1 MDRSWIT
8 CDRLSVEYR
17 SGVADFLDFAILNA
31 ENRMSIRC
39 PCTFCCNMEFH
50 TPQQVKDHLFEK
62 GFLPRYIV
70 WTWHGETD
78 SKSTF
83 TNCEDHSHSQRFRC
97 HDYSNI
103 IDMVEDA
110 YEHCDRDPS
119 SFKDMLEDAEKPLY
133 PGAKHSKLSNLMR
146 LYNVKG
152 NYGWSDKGFSALLEV
167 LADILPNNNTLPMSM
182 YEVKKT
188 MEVLGLEY
196 EKIHACPND
205 CILYRNEFADL
216 AECPNCGASR
226 LKRLFQSPQTAQNL
240 TWHANKRIRD
250 GKLRHPAD
258 SPAWQLI
265 DNKWP
270 KFAQEP
276 RNLRLAL
283 STDEVNP
290 HSTLS
295 TTYSCWP
302 VILITYNLPPWLCM
316 KRKFLMLSLLIS
328 GPKQPGNDLDV
339 YLAPLIEDLKT
350 LWDVGIDVYD
360 SYRKET
366 FNLRAVLMWTISDFP
381 AYRNLSGCTV
391 KGYYACPIC
400 GIDTCAC
407 WLPHSRKMSYMGH
420 RRFLP
425 LDHLFQK
432 LKKVFNGK
440 QEWNEPPKTLSGEE
454 IFNMVEDIDIKFR
467 KKKAKKR
474 KHDGGGGGGDPNT
487 LDQLQEELVIT
498 LCLLQ
503 QYFPP
508 SFFDIMIHL
517 TVHLVEQVRLCGPVY
532 LRWMYPFERQMKTLK
547 DYVRNRYHPEGCI
560 VESYIAEEALAFC
573 AEYLSNCDVIGLPTG
588 CPTDLSI
595 EKPLG
600 GANIKVVDDP
610 LLAQAHRCVLMNT
623 PEIQIYIEE
632 HMHYLASRN
641 PYKAKTNLWLQNEHI
656 RTFSGWLQ
664 AKVAHD
670 KANNVPIDEIVCW
683 LANKPRSSVV
693 TFSGYEI
700 NGFNFTTRDRDC
712 NRVTQNSGVRVV
724 ANTLQISSSKDKS
737 PHFGDMTFYGVI
749 DDIWQL
755 DYLMVK
761 KTLFKCDWVDDRGVC
776 TDNLGFTV
784 VDLNRIGYK
793 SYCFILACHAKQVF
807 YVKDQLENNKSIVC
821 SVTDKAYKLNG
832 ERCEDVDVFSPLS
845 NKLPVSRRKTNE
857 KKTNKKKGLQKQEV
871 SHEAAI
877 EYNSYGVPVGK
888 GRNDLRSYIG
898 VIVRETNSIL
908 LDDWRRVPLEM
919 KETLWVHFQKKFK
932 LSLKC
937 KSQVLKWMGVASRNF
952 RCELATEFVLPNKD
966 DRKSLRLPSIKYPSI
981 KKEDW
986 KLFVDKVL
994 SEQFQEKSKKAKDKR
1009 AKNVYN
1015 HRLGSTGYGGML
1027 YRKVSVKKES
1037 GVSEREIDRSEAW
1050 LMARADRDGKYA
1062 SDVTPIAEKIN
1073 ELKSHVEQGTFQSQ
1087 GSHDILGEALQ
1098 KQPNGSRVQRVG
1110 QFVTPSMYF
1119 HVPDA
1124 TELARE
1130 RKMYQESFQFM
1141 SAQLECMNA
1150 RLNAYNNTE
1159 VGSSNFP
1166 KPKTSTGVQIDND
1179 QQSPETLGKRK
1190 ADFPSGKSTPKS
1202 VKSKIKDSPTTI
1214 SQATP
1219 QQTPEKVDCEITS
1232 KPTPRISP
1240 QLTPKVLDIQFSCHD
1255 KVPNK
1260 EPPVIRPAEVA
1271 KKEPRVII
1279 PAEVAK
1285 KEPRV
1290 IRPAEIAKKEPRVI
1304 RPAEIAKKEPRVIR
1318 PAAKDLNV
1326 PVKNTRAAARSRKND
1341 RSEYMNMFTMFIEN
1355 SLPRLIRIRHD
1366 TATFG
1371 EIWETH
1377 LDKMICA
1384 EIIEFKEVSNC
1395 IINIWIKHLY
1405 EEMESNG
1412 STKPVQFGLF
1422 EKLYPRVSFKDRTQY
1437 ISKLLGLAELGQ
1449 VIVFPYNPGGIRI
1462 HQSLNSDT
1470 KANVQWIPVK
1480 PSSFECG
1487 YYVMKYM
1494 QDIITNVNVLKNNR
1508 ESQYNSLPSD
1518 SEWDLAATMV
1528 EHLKSFYMLT
1538 EMFSGTKYPTANL
1551 FFPSTC
1557 KMKMSINGW
1566 RTSDN
1571 LAIRIM
1577 ADKMVDKFK
1586 KYWNEIHPML
1596 VVAVVLD
1603 PRYKMLLIDFY
1614 FPKIY
1619 GDTADEH
1626 IERAHKL
1633 CHDLVKEYEMKAM
1646 VLSDRQDVGLDDV
1659 PLESSSNPN
1668 KYWDVDEF
1676 ETFRSRNK
1684 CVKVTKSELDRYLDD
1699 ELLDIIPNFD
1709 ILAFWK
1715 MHTGQYPILGEL
1727 AKDILAIPV
1736 SIVAFESAFSTGG
1749 RFLSPHRSRLHPN
1762 TLESLMCAQNW
1773 IWASSR
1779 GEVPENEIFAGEEL
1793 ISDDDD
1799 DDGAQSSSC
1808 LT

>member
-133 PGAKHSKLSNLMR
+133 PGAKHSKLSSLMR

-188 MEVLGLEY
+188 MKVLGLEY

-283 STDEVNP
+283 STDGVNP

-381 AYRNLSGCTV
+381 AYGNLSGCTV

-425 LDHLFQK
+425 LGHLFRK
-432 LKKVFNGK
+432 LKKIFNGK

-454 IFNMVEDIDIKFR
+454 IFNMVEDIDIKFG

-474 KHDGGGGGGDPNT
+474 KHDGGGGGGGGGKTKDGINARKDLESLKIRGKLVPDETNKKNKVLPPAPYTLSKIEKKQFCETLLSVKVPDGYSSNVQNLVSIDDCRLQGLKSHDCHTLMQQFLPLAIRNCLPINVRTAIIRMCFFFNTLCCKVVDPNT

-547 DYVRNRYHPEGCI
+547 DYVRNRYRPEGCI

-610 LLAQAHRCVLMNT
+610 LLAQAHR
-623 PEIQIYIEE
+623 E

-749 DDIWQL
+749 DEIWQL

-793 SYCFILACHAKQVF
+793 SDCFILACHAKQVF

-821 SVTDKAYKLNG
+821 SVTDKTYKLNG

-845 NKLPVSRRKTNE
+845 NKLPV
-857 KKTNKKKGLQKQEV
+857 
-871 SHEAAI
+871 
-877 EYNSYGVPVGK
+877 
-888 GRNDLRSYIG
+888 
-898 VIVRETNSIL
+898 
-908 LDDWRRVPLEM
+908 
-919 KETLWVHFQKKFK
+919 
-932 LSLKC
+932 
-937 KSQVLKWMGVASRNF
+937 
-952 RCELATEFVLPNKD
+952 CELDEKD
-966 DRKSLRLPSIKYPSI
+966 DEGIYDRK
-981 KKEDW
+981 
-986 KLFVDKVL
+986 
-994 SEQFQEKSKKAKDKR
+994 
-1009 AKNVYN
+1009 
-1015 HRLGSTGYGGML
+1015 
-1027 YRKVSVKKES
+1027 
-1037 GVSEREIDRSEAW
+1037 
-1050 LMARADRDGKYA
+1050 
-1062 SDVTPIAEKIN
+1062 
-1073 ELKSHVEQGTFQSQ
+1073 
-1087 GSHDILGEALQ
+1087 
-1098 KQPNGSRVQRVG
+1098 
-1110 QFVTPSMYF
+1110 
-1119 HVPDA
+1119 
-1124 TELARE
+1124 
-1130 RKMYQESFQFM
+1130 
-1141 SAQLECMNA
+1141 
-1150 RLNAYNNTE
+1150 
-1159 VGSSNFP
+1159 
-1166 KPKTSTGVQIDND
+1166 
-1179 QQSPETLGKRK
+1179 
-1190 ADFPSGKSTPKS
+1190 
-1202 VKSKIKDSPTTI
+1202 
-1214 SQATP
+1214 
-1219 QQTPEKVDCEITS
+1219 DC
-1232 KPTPRISP
+1232 
-1240 QLTPKVLDIQFSCHD
+1240 D
-1255 KVPNK
+1255 
-1260 EPPVIRPAEVA
+1260 
-1271 KKEPRVII
+1271 
-1279 PAEVAK
+1279 
-1285 KEPRV
+1285 
-1290 IRPAEIAKKEPRVI
+1290 
-1304 RPAEIAKKEPRVIR
+1304 
-1318 PAAKDLNV
+1318 
-1326 PVKNTRAAARSRKND
+1326 
-1341 RSEYMNMFTMFIEN
+1341 
-1355 SLPRLIRIRHD
+1355 
-1366 TATFG
+1366 
-1371 EIWETH
+1371 
-1377 LDKMICA
+1377 
-1384 EIIEFKEVSNC
+1384 
-1395 IINIWIKHLY
+1395 
-1405 EEMESNG
+1405 
-1412 STKPVQFGLF
+1412 
-1422 EKLYPRVSFKDRTQY
+1422 
-1437 ISKLLGLAELGQ
+1437 
-1449 VIVFPYNPGGIRI
+1449 
-1462 HQSLNSDT
+1462 
-1470 KANVQWIPVK
+1470 
-1480 PSSFECG
+1480 
-1487 YYVMKYM
+1487 
-1494 QDIITNVNVLKNNR
+1494 
-1508 ESQYNSLPSD
+1508 
-1518 SEWDLAATMV
+1518 
-1528 EHLKSFYMLT
+1528 
-1538 EMFSGTKYPTANL
+1538 
-1551 FFPSTC
+1551 
-1557 KMKMSINGW
+1557 
-1566 RTSDN
+1566 
-1571 LAIRIM
+1571 
-1577 ADKMVDKFK
+1577 
-1586 KYWNEIHPML
+1586 
-1596 VVAVVLD
+1596 
-1603 PRYKMLLIDFY
+1603 
-1614 FPKIY
+1614 
-1619 GDTADEH
+1619 
-1626 IERAHKL
+1626 
-1633 CHDLVKEYEMKAM
+1633 
-1646 VLSDRQDVGLDDV
+1646 
-1659 PLESSSNPN
+1659 
-1668 KYWDVDEF
+1668 
-1676 ETFRSRNK
+1676 
-1684 CVKVTKSELDRYLDD
+1684 
-1699 ELLDIIPNFD
+1699 
-1709 ILAFWK
+1709 
-1715 MHTGQYPILGEL
+1715 
-1727 AKDILAIPV
+1727 AIP
-1736 SIVAFESAFSTGG
+1736 IDID
-1749 RFLSPHRSRLHPN
+1749 
-1762 TLESLMCAQNW
+1762 LENQ
-1773 IWASSR
+1773 
-1779 GEVPENEIFAGEEL
+1779 
-1793 ISDDDD
+1793 
-1799 DDGAQSSSC
+1799 
-1808 LT
+1808 

>member
-1 MDRSWIT
+1 
-8 CDRLSVEYR
+8 
-17 SGVADFLDFAILNA
+17 
-31 ENRMSIRC
+31 
-39 PCTFCCNMEFH
+39 
-50 TPQQVKDHLFEK
+50 
-62 GFLPRYIV
+62 
-70 WTWHGETD
+70 
-78 SKSTF
+78 
-83 TNCEDHSHSQRFRC
+83 
-97 HDYSNI
+97 
-103 IDMVEDA
+103 
-110 YEHCDRDPS
+110 
-119 SFKDMLEDAEKPLY
+119 
-133 PGAKHSKLSNLMR
+133 
-146 LYNVKG
+146 
-152 NYGWSDKGFSALLEV
+152 
-167 LADILPNNNTLPMSM
+167 
-182 YEVKKT
+182 
-188 MEVLGLEY
+188 
-196 EKIHACPND
+196 
-205 CILYRNEFADL
+205 
-216 AECPNCGASR
+216 
-226 LKRLFQSPQTAQNL
+226 
-240 TWHANKRIRD
+240 
-250 GKLRHPAD
+250 
-258 SPAWQLI
+258 
-265 DNKWP
+265 
-270 KFAQEP
+270 
-276 RNLRLAL
+276 
-283 STDEVNP
+283 
-290 HSTLS
+290 
-295 TTYSCWP
+295 
-302 VILITYNLPPWLCM
+302 
-316 KRKFLMLSLLIS
+316 
-328 GPKQPGNDLDV
+328 
-339 YLAPLIEDLKT
+339 
-350 LWDVGIDVYD
+350 
-360 SYRKET
+360 
-366 FNLRAVLMWTISDFP
+366 
-381 AYRNLSGCTV
+381 
-391 KGYYACPIC
+391 
-400 GIDTCAC
+400 
-407 WLPHSRKMSYMGH
+407 
-420 RRFLP
+420 
-425 LDHLFQK
+425 
-432 LKKVFNGK
+432 
-440 QEWNEPPKTLSGEE
+440 
-454 IFNMVEDIDIKFR
+454 
-467 KKKAKKR
+467 
-474 KHDGGGGGGDPNT
+474 
-487 LDQLQEELVIT
+487 
-498 LCLLQ
+498 
-503 QYFPP
+503 
-508 SFFDIMIHL
+508 
-517 TVHLVEQVRLCGPVY
+517 
-532 LRWMYPFERQMKTLK
+532 MKTLK
-547 DYVRNRYHPEGCI
+547 DYVRNRYRPEGCI

-573 AEYLSNCDVIGLPTG
+573 AVYLSNCDVIGLPTG
-588 CPTDLSI
+588 FPTDLSI

-749 DDIWQL
+749 DEIWQL
-755 DYLMVK
+755 DYLM
-761 KTLFKCDWVDDRGVC
+761 
-776 TDNLGFTV
+776 
-784 VDLNRIGYK
+784 IGYK
-793 SYCFILACHAKQVF
+793 SDCFILACHAKQVF

-845 NKLPVSRRKTNE
+845 NKLPLVSSANFQSFPEMADDVEFTLPELDGRPRRRKQT
-857 KKTNKKKGLQKQEV
+857 KKKGLQKQEV

-898 VIVRETNSIL
+898 VIVRETISIL

-966 DRKSLRLPSIKYPSI
+966 DRKSLRLPPIEYPSI

-1015 HRLGSTGYGGML
+1015 HRLGNTGYGGML
-1027 YRKVSVKKES
+1027 YRKKKES

-1062 SDVTPIAEKIN
+1062 SDN

-1098 KQPNGSRVQRVG
+1098 KQPNGSRVQGVG

-1141 SAQLECMNA
+1141 SAQLERMNA
-1150 RLNAYNNTE
+1150 RLNAYSNTE

-1166 KPKTSTGVQIDND
+1166 KSKTSTGVQIDND

-1190 ADFPSGKSTPKS
+1190 
-1202 VKSKIKDSPTTI
+1202 
-1214 SQATP
+1214 
-1219 QQTPEKVDCEITS
+1219 
-1232 KPTPRISP
+1232 
-1240 QLTPKVLDIQFSCHD
+1240 FSCHD

-1304 RPAEIAKKEPRVIR
+1304 RPA
-1318 PAAKDLNV
+1318 AKDLNV
-1326 PVKNTRAAARSRKND
+1326 RVKNTRAAARSRKND
-1341 RSEYMNMFTMFIEN
+1341 MSEYMNMFTMFIEN

-1366 TATFG
+1366 TSTFG

-1494 QDIITNVNVLKNNR
+1494 QDIITNVNVLKNNFKGVEEYTVKDLSRLRDQWATYVAKLITAYNR
-1508 ESQYNSLPSD
+1508 ERDVASRYLLRLGQGEQELATDIDFSREGQVNAMLVRRLELLSEVERLARSLRLTEDEFFSNTPQSVFTGR
-1518 SEWDLAATMV
+1518 SFEEVIRAAKGYFHHFENMFQ
-1528 EHLKSFYMLT
+1528 EIEERRAFELLKSTTDQANYLM
-1538 EMFSGTKYPTANL
+1538 TKQAKIVAI
-1551 FFPSTC
+1551 TC
-1557 KMKMSINGW
+1557 TYAALKRKDFL
-1566 RTSDN
+1566 RLDFKYDN
-1571 LAIRIM
+1571 LLM
-1577 ADKMVDKFK
+1577 
-1586 KYWNEIHPML
+1586 E
-1596 VVAVVLD
+1596 
-1603 PRYKMLLIDFY
+1603 
-1614 FPKIY
+1614 
-1619 GDTADEH
+1619 
-1626 IERAHKL
+1626 
-1633 CHDLVKEYEMKAM
+1633 
-1646 VLSDRQDVGLDDV
+1646 
-1659 PLESSSNPN
+1659 
-1668 KYWDVDEF
+1668 
-1676 ETFRSRNK
+1676 
-1684 CVKVTKSELDRYLDD
+1684 
-1699 ELLDIIPNFD
+1699 
-1709 ILAFWK
+1709 
-1715 MHTGQYPILGEL
+1715 
-1727 AKDILAIPV
+1727 
-1736 SIVAFESAFSTGG
+1736 ESAQMLEIETCC
-1749 RFLSPHRSRLHPN
+1749 SRDRRMAMNILN
-1762 TLESLMCAQNW
+1762 A
-1773 IWASSR
+1773 AY
-1779 GEVPENEIFAGEEL
+1779 
-1793 ISDDDD
+1793 
-1799 DDGAQSSSC
+1799 
-1808 LT
+1808 

>member
-133 PGAKHSKLSNLMR
+133 PGAKHSKLSSLMR

-152 NYGWSDKGFSALLEV
+152 NYGWSDTGFSALLEV

-188 MEVLGLEY
+188 MKVLGLEY

-283 STDEVNP
+283 STDGVNP

-295 TTYSCWP
+295 TTYSYWP

-350 LWDVGIDVYD
+350 LWDV
-360 SYRKET
+360 
-366 FNLRAVLMWTISDFP
+366 
-381 AYRNLSGCTV
+381 
-391 KGYYACPIC
+391 
-400 GIDTCAC
+400 
-407 WLPHSRKMSYMGH
+407 
-420 RRFLP
+420 
-425 LDHLFQK
+425 
-432 LKKVFNGK
+432 
-440 QEWNEPPKTLSGEE
+440 
-454 IFNMVEDIDIKFR
+454 
-467 KKKAKKR
+467 
-474 KHDGGGGGGDPNT
+474 DPNT

-547 DYVRNRYHPEGCI
+547 DYVRNRYRPEGCI

-573 AEYLSNCDVIGLPTG
+573 AVYLSNCDVIGLPTG
-588 CPTDLSI
+588 FPTDLSI

-749 DDIWQL
+749 DEIWQL
-755 DYLMVK
+755 DYLMEMADDVEF
-761 KTLFKCDWVDDRGVC
+761 TLPELDGRP
-776 TDNLGFTV
+776 
-784 VDLNRIGYK
+784 R
-793 SYCFILACHAKQVF
+793 
-807 YVKDQLENNKSIVC
+807 
-821 SVTDKAYKLNG
+821 
-832 ERCEDVDVFSPLS
+832 
-845 NKLPVSRRKTNE
+845 RRKQT
-857 KKTNKKKGLQKQEV
+857 KKKGLQKQEV

-898 VIVRETNSIL
+898 VIVRETISIL

-966 DRKSLRLPSIKYPSI
+966 DRKSLRLPPIEYPSI

-1015 HRLGSTGYGGML
+1015 HRLGNTGYGGML
-1027 YRKVSVKKES
+1027 YRKKKES

-1062 SDVTPIAEKIN
+1062 SDN

-1098 KQPNGSRVQRVG
+1098 KQPNGSRVQGVG

-1141 SAQLECMNA
+1141 SAQLERMNA
-1150 RLNAYNNTE
+1150 RLNAYSNTE

-1166 KPKTSTGVQIDND
+1166 KSKTSTGVQIDND

-1190 ADFPSGKSTPKS
+1190 
-1202 VKSKIKDSPTTI
+1202 
-1214 SQATP
+1214 
-1219 QQTPEKVDCEITS
+1219 
-1232 KPTPRISP
+1232 
-1240 QLTPKVLDIQFSCHD
+1240 FSCHD

-1304 RPAEIAKKEPRVIR
+1304 RPA
-1318 PAAKDLNV
+1318 AKDLNV
-1326 PVKNTRAAARSRKND
+1326 RVKNTRAAARSRKND
-1341 RSEYMNMFTMFIEN
+1341 MSEYMNMFTMFIEN

-1366 TATFG
+1366 TSTFG

-1494 QDIITNVNVLKNNR
+1494 QDIITNVNVLKNNFKGVEEYTVKDLSRLRDQWATYVAKLITAYNR
-1508 ESQYNSLPSD
+1508 ERDVASRYLLRLGQGEQELATDIDFSREGQVNAMLVRRLELLSEVERLARSLRLTEDVIKLTFIKDCFPFKEFFSNTPQ
-1518 SEWDLAATMV
+1518 SVFTGRSFEEVIRAAKGYFHHFENMFQ
-1528 EHLKSFYMLT
+1528 EIEERRAFELLKSTTDQANYLM
-1538 EMFSGTKYPTANL
+1538 TKQAKIVAI
-1551 FFPSTC
+1551 TC
-1557 KMKMSINGW
+1557 TYAALKRKDFL
-1566 RTSDN
+1566 RLDFKYDN
-1571 LAIRIM
+1571 LLM
-1577 ADKMVDKFK
+1577 
-1586 KYWNEIHPML
+1586 E
-1596 VVAVVLD
+1596 
-1603 PRYKMLLIDFY
+1603 
-1614 FPKIY
+1614 
-1619 GDTADEH
+1619 
-1626 IERAHKL
+1626 
-1633 CHDLVKEYEMKAM
+1633 
-1646 VLSDRQDVGLDDV
+1646 
-1659 PLESSSNPN
+1659 
-1668 KYWDVDEF
+1668 
-1676 ETFRSRNK
+1676 
-1684 CVKVTKSELDRYLDD
+1684 
-1699 ELLDIIPNFD
+1699 
-1709 ILAFWK
+1709 
-1715 MHTGQYPILGEL
+1715 
-1727 AKDILAIPV
+1727 
-1736 SIVAFESAFSTGG
+1736 ESAQMLEIETCC
-1749 RFLSPHRSRLHPN
+1749 SRDRRMAMNILN
-1762 TLESLMCAQNW
+1762 A
-1773 IWASSR
+1773 AY
-1779 GEVPENEIFAGEEL
+1779 
-1793 ISDDDD
+1793 
-1799 DDGAQSSSC
+1799 
-1808 LT
+1808 

>member
-133 PGAKHSKLSNLMR
+133 PGAKHSKLSSLMR

-152 NYGWSDKGFSALLEV
+152 NYGWSDTGFSALLEV

-188 MEVLGLEY
+188 MKVLGLEY

-283 STDEVNP
+283 STDGVNP

-295 TTYSCWP
+295 TTYSYWP

-350 LWDVGIDVYD
+350 LWDV
-360 SYRKET
+360 
-366 FNLRAVLMWTISDFP
+366 
-381 AYRNLSGCTV
+381 
-391 KGYYACPIC
+391 
-400 GIDTCAC
+400 
-407 WLPHSRKMSYMGH
+407 
-420 RRFLP
+420 
-425 LDHLFQK
+425 
-432 LKKVFNGK
+432 
-440 QEWNEPPKTLSGEE
+440 
-454 IFNMVEDIDIKFR
+454 
-467 KKKAKKR
+467 
-474 KHDGGGGGGDPNT
+474 DPNT

-547 DYVRNRYHPEGCI
+547 DYVRNRYRPEGCI

-573 AEYLSNCDVIGLPTG
+573 AVYLSNCDVIGLPTG
-588 CPTDLSI
+588 FPTDLSI

-749 DDIWQL
+749 DEIWQL
-755 DYLMVK
+755 DYLMEMADDVEF
-761 KTLFKCDWVDDRGVC
+761 TLPELDGRP
-776 TDNLGFTV
+776 
-784 VDLNRIGYK
+784 R
-793 SYCFILACHAKQVF
+793 
-807 YVKDQLENNKSIVC
+807 
-821 SVTDKAYKLNG
+821 
-832 ERCEDVDVFSPLS
+832 
-845 NKLPVSRRKTNE
+845 RRKQT
-857 KKTNKKKGLQKQEV
+857 KKKGLQKQEV

-898 VIVRETNSIL
+898 VIVRETISIL

-966 DRKSLRLPSIKYPSI
+966 DRKSLRLPPIEYPSI

-1015 HRLGSTGYGGML
+1015 HRLGNTGYGGML

-1062 SDVTPIAEKIN
+1062 SDN

-1098 KQPNGSRVQRVG
+1098 KQPNGSRVQGVG

-1141 SAQLECMNA
+1141 SAQLERMNA
-1150 RLNAYNNTE
+1150 RLNAYSNTE

-1166 KPKTSTGVQIDND
+1166 KSKTSTGVQIDND

-1190 ADFPSGKSTPKS
+1190 
-1202 VKSKIKDSPTTI
+1202 
-1214 SQATP
+1214 
-1219 QQTPEKVDCEITS
+1219 
-1232 KPTPRISP
+1232 
-1240 QLTPKVLDIQFSCHD
+1240 FSCHD

-1304 RPAEIAKKEPRVIR
+1304 RPA
-1318 PAAKDLNV
+1318 AKDLNV
-1326 PVKNTRAAARSRKND
+1326 RVKNTRAAARSRKND
-1341 RSEYMNMFTMFIEN
+1341 MSEYMNMFTMFIEN

-1366 TATFG
+1366 TSTFG

-1449 VIVFPYNPGGIRI
+1449 VIVFPYNPGAHWVLLAIDMVRRTTYYLDPLEGSPDEELMQIVNQGIRI

-1508 ESQYNSLPSD
+1508 DVASRYLLRLGQGEQELATDIDFSREGQVNAMLVRRLELLSEVERLARSLRLTEDVIKLTFIKDCFPFKEFFSNTPQ
-1518 SEWDLAATMV
+1518 SVFTGRSFEEVIRAAKGYFHHFENMFQ
-1528 EHLKSFYMLT
+1528 EIEERRAFELLKSTTDQANYLM
-1538 EMFSGTKYPTANL
+1538 TKQAKIVAI
-1551 FFPSTC
+1551 TC
-1557 KMKMSINGW
+1557 TYAALKRKDFL
-1566 RTSDN
+1566 RLDFKYDN
-1571 LAIRIM
+1571 LLM
-1577 ADKMVDKFK
+1577 
-1586 KYWNEIHPML
+1586 E
-1596 VVAVVLD
+1596 
-1603 PRYKMLLIDFY
+1603 
-1614 FPKIY
+1614 
-1619 GDTADEH
+1619 
-1626 IERAHKL
+1626 
-1633 CHDLVKEYEMKAM
+1633 
-1646 VLSDRQDVGLDDV
+1646 
-1659 PLESSSNPN
+1659 
-1668 KYWDVDEF
+1668 
-1676 ETFRSRNK
+1676 
-1684 CVKVTKSELDRYLDD
+1684 
-1699 ELLDIIPNFD
+1699 
-1709 ILAFWK
+1709 
-1715 MHTGQYPILGEL
+1715 
-1727 AKDILAIPV
+1727 
-1736 SIVAFESAFSTGG
+1736 ESAQMLEIETCC
-1749 RFLSPHRSRLHPN
+1749 SRDRRMAMNILN
-1762 TLESLMCAQNW
+1762 A
-1773 IWASSR
+1773 AY
-1779 GEVPENEIFAGEEL
+1779 
-1793 ISDDDD
+1793 
-1799 DDGAQSSSC
+1799 
-1808 LT
+1808 

>member
-133 PGAKHSKLSNLMR
+133 PGAKHSKLSSLMR

-152 NYGWSDKGFSALLEV
+152 NYGWSDTGFSALLEV

-188 MEVLGLEY
+188 MKVLGLEY

-283 STDEVNP
+283 STDGVNP

-295 TTYSCWP
+295 TTYSYWP

-381 AYRNLSGCTV
+381 AYGNLS
-391 KGYYACPIC
+391 
-400 GIDTCAC
+400 
-407 WLPHSRKMSYMGH
+407 
-420 RRFLP
+420 
-425 LDHLFQK
+425 
-432 LKKVFNGK
+432 
-440 QEWNEPPKTLSGEE
+440 
-454 IFNMVEDIDIKFR
+454 
-467 KKKAKKR
+467 
-474 KHDGGGGGGDPNT
+474 DPNT

-547 DYVRNRYHPEGCI
+547 DYVRNRYRPEGCI

-573 AEYLSNCDVIGLPTG
+573 AVYLSNCDVIGLPTG
-588 CPTDLSI
+588 FPTDLSI

-749 DDIWQL
+749 DEIWQL

-776 TDNLGFTV
+776 TDNL
-784 VDLNRIGYK
+784 
-793 SYCFILACHAKQVF
+793 
-807 YVKDQLENNKSIVC
+807 
-821 SVTDKAYKLNG
+821 VTDKAYKLNG

-845 NKLPVSRRKTNE
+845 NKLPEMADDVEFTLPELDGRPRRRKQT
-857 KKTNKKKGLQKQEV
+857 KKKGLQKQEV

-898 VIVRETNSIL
+898 VIVRETISIL

-966 DRKSLRLPSIKYPSI
+966 DRKSLRLPPIEYPSI

-1015 HRLGSTGYGGML
+1015 HRLGNTGYGGML
-1027 YRKVSVKKES
+1027 YRKKKES

-1062 SDVTPIAEKIN
+1062 SDN

-1098 KQPNGSRVQRVG
+1098 KQPNGSRVQGVG

-1141 SAQLECMNA
+1141 SAQLERMNA
-1150 RLNAYNNTE
+1150 RLNAYSNTE

-1166 KPKTSTGVQIDND
+1166 KSKTSTGVQIDND

-1190 ADFPSGKSTPKS
+1190 
-1202 VKSKIKDSPTTI
+1202 
-1214 SQATP
+1214 
-1219 QQTPEKVDCEITS
+1219 
-1232 KPTPRISP
+1232 
-1240 QLTPKVLDIQFSCHD
+1240 FSCHD

-1304 RPAEIAKKEPRVIR
+1304 RPA
-1318 PAAKDLNV
+1318 AKDLNV
-1326 PVKNTRAAARSRKND
+1326 RVKNTRAAARSRKND
-1341 RSEYMNMFTMFIEN
+1341 MSEYMNMFTMFIEN

-1366 TATFG
+1366 TSTFG

-1449 VIVFPYNPGGIRI
+1449 VIVFPYNPGAHWVLLAIDMVRRTTYYLDPLEGSPDEELMQIVNQLTMSLNCRGIRI

-1494 QDIITNVNVLKNNR
+1494 QDIITNVNVLKNNFKGVEEYTVKDLSRLRDQWATYVAKLITAYNR
-1508 ESQYNSLPSD
+1508 ERDVASRYLLRLGQGEQELATDIDFSREGQVNAMLVRRLELLSEVERLARSLRLTEDEFFSNTPQSVFTGR
-1518 SEWDLAATMV
+1518 SFEEVIRAAKGYFHHFENMFQ
-1528 EHLKSFYMLT
+1528 EIEERRAFELLKSTTDQANYLM
-1538 EMFSGTKYPTANL
+1538 TKQAKIVAI
-1551 FFPSTC
+1551 TC
-1557 KMKMSINGW
+1557 TYAALKRKDFL
-1566 RTSDN
+1566 RLDFKYDN
-1571 LAIRIM
+1571 LLM
-1577 ADKMVDKFK
+1577 
-1586 KYWNEIHPML
+1586 E
-1596 VVAVVLD
+1596 
-1603 PRYKMLLIDFY
+1603 
-1614 FPKIY
+1614 
-1619 GDTADEH
+1619 
-1626 IERAHKL
+1626 
-1633 CHDLVKEYEMKAM
+1633 
-1646 VLSDRQDVGLDDV
+1646 
-1659 PLESSSNPN
+1659 
-1668 KYWDVDEF
+1668 
-1676 ETFRSRNK
+1676 
-1684 CVKVTKSELDRYLDD
+1684 
-1699 ELLDIIPNFD
+1699 
-1709 ILAFWK
+1709 
-1715 MHTGQYPILGEL
+1715 
-1727 AKDILAIPV
+1727 
-1736 SIVAFESAFSTGG
+1736 ESAQMLEIETCC
-1749 RFLSPHRSRLHPN
+1749 SRDRRMAMNILN
-1762 TLESLMCAQNW
+1762 A
-1773 IWASSR
+1773 AY
-1779 GEVPENEIFAGEEL
+1779 
-1793 ISDDDD
+1793 
-1799 DDGAQSSSC
+1799 
-1808 LT
+1808 

>member
-133 PGAKHSKLSNLMR
+133 PGAKHSKLSSLMR

-152 NYGWSDKGFSALLEV
+152 NYGWSDTGFSALLEV

-188 MEVLGLEY
+188 MKVLGLEY

-283 STDEVNP
+283 STDGVNP

-295 TTYSCWP
+295 TTYSYWP

-350 LWDVGIDVYD
+350 LWDV
-360 SYRKET
+360 
-366 FNLRAVLMWTISDFP
+366 
-381 AYRNLSGCTV
+381 
-391 KGYYACPIC
+391 
-400 GIDTCAC
+400 
-407 WLPHSRKMSYMGH
+407 
-420 RRFLP
+420 
-425 LDHLFQK
+425 
-432 LKKVFNGK
+432 
-440 QEWNEPPKTLSGEE
+440 
-454 IFNMVEDIDIKFR
+454 
-467 KKKAKKR
+467 
-474 KHDGGGGGGDPNT
+474 DPNT

-547 DYVRNRYHPEGCI
+547 DYVRNRYRPEGCI

-573 AEYLSNCDVIGLPTG
+573 AVYLSNCDVIGLPTG
-588 CPTDLSI
+588 FPTDLSI

-749 DDIWQL
+749 DEIWQL

-776 TDNLGFTV
+776 TDNL
-784 VDLNRIGYK
+784 
-793 SYCFILACHAKQVF
+793 
-807 YVKDQLENNKSIVC
+807 
-821 SVTDKAYKLNG
+821 VTDKAYKLNG

-845 NKLPVSRRKTNE
+845 NKLPEMADDVEFTLPELDGRPRRRKQT
-857 KKTNKKKGLQKQEV
+857 KKKGLQKQEV

-898 VIVRETNSIL
+898 VIVRETISIL

-966 DRKSLRLPSIKYPSI
+966 DRKSLRLPPIEYPSI

-1015 HRLGSTGYGGML
+1015 HRLGNTGYGGML
-1027 YRKVSVKKES
+1027 YRK
-1037 GVSEREIDRSEAW
+1037 
-1050 LMARADRDGKYA
+1050 
-1062 SDVTPIAEKIN
+1062 N

-1098 KQPNGSRVQRVG
+1098 KQPNGSRVQGVG

-1141 SAQLECMNA
+1141 SAQLERMNA
-1150 RLNAYNNTE
+1150 RLNAYSNTE

-1166 KPKTSTGVQIDND
+1166 KSKTSTGVQIDND

-1190 ADFPSGKSTPKS
+1190 
-1202 VKSKIKDSPTTI
+1202 
-1214 SQATP
+1214 
-1219 QQTPEKVDCEITS
+1219 
-1232 KPTPRISP
+1232 
-1240 QLTPKVLDIQFSCHD
+1240 FSCHD

-1304 RPAEIAKKEPRVIR
+1304 RPA
-1318 PAAKDLNV
+1318 AKDLNV
-1326 PVKNTRAAARSRKND
+1326 RVKNTRAAARSRKND
-1341 RSEYMNMFTMFIEN
+1341 MSEYMNMFTMFIEN

-1366 TATFG
+1366 TSTFG

-1508 ESQYNSLPSD
+1508 DVASRYLLRLGQGEQELATDIDFSREGQVNAMLVRRLELLSEVERLARSLRLT
-1518 SEWDLAATMV
+1518 EDLVWIMKVIKLTFIKDCFPFKEFFSNTPQSVFTGRSFEEVIRAAKGYFHHFENMFQ
-1528 EHLKSFYMLT
+1528 EIEERRAFELLKSTTDQANYLM
-1538 EMFSGTKYPTANL
+1538 TKQAKIVAI
-1551 FFPSTC
+1551 TC
-1557 KMKMSINGW
+1557 TYAALKRKDFL
-1566 RTSDN
+1566 RLDFKYDN
-1571 LAIRIM
+1571 LLM
-1577 ADKMVDKFK
+1577 
-1586 KYWNEIHPML
+1586 E
-1596 VVAVVLD
+1596 
-1603 PRYKMLLIDFY
+1603 
-1614 FPKIY
+1614 
-1619 GDTADEH
+1619 
-1626 IERAHKL
+1626 
-1633 CHDLVKEYEMKAM
+1633 
-1646 VLSDRQDVGLDDV
+1646 
-1659 PLESSSNPN
+1659 
-1668 KYWDVDEF
+1668 
-1676 ETFRSRNK
+1676 
-1684 CVKVTKSELDRYLDD
+1684 
-1699 ELLDIIPNFD
+1699 
-1709 ILAFWK
+1709 
-1715 MHTGQYPILGEL
+1715 
-1727 AKDILAIPV
+1727 
-1736 SIVAFESAFSTGG
+1736 ESAQMLEIETCC
-1749 RFLSPHRSRLHPN
+1749 SRDRRMAMNILN
-1762 TLESLMCAQNW
+1762 A
-1773 IWASSR
+1773 AY
-1779 GEVPENEIFAGEEL
+1779 
-1793 ISDDDD
+1793 
-1799 DDGAQSSSC
+1799 
-1808 LT
+1808 